1 VNSLCFTA
9 LAGLPEV
16 QPGDDLAALLT
27 DALQHENLAPANN
40 DVLVVCQKI
49 VSKAEA
55 RYVRLAGI
63 EPSQRANELAT
74 RCGKDARLVELVLRE
89 SSEIVRVAPNVLI
102 ARHRRGWVVANAGI
116 DQSNLPGDD
125 GERALLLPDNPDASA
140 ARLRAQLE
148 RRFGARM
155 AVLISDSFGRPWRLG
170 VCGVCIGCSGLAS
183 LQDLRGAPDRGGR
196 ALQVTQIAA
205 ADEIAAAATLIAG
218 EAAEGRPAVLVRG
231 VPPQYFRTPRPAAD
245 LLRPTDQDLFR

>member
-1 VNSLCFTA
+1 VSSLCFTA

-16 QPGDDLAALLT
+16 QPGDDLAALLAS
-27 DALQHENLAPANN
+27 ALQRENLQPADH

-49 VSKAEA
+49 VSKAEG
-55 RYVRLAGI
+55 RYASLAGI
-63 EPSQRANELAT
+63 EPTRHALDLAQQ
-74 RCGKDARLVELVLRE
+74 CGKDARLVELVLRE
-89 SSEIVRVAPNVLI
+89 STDIVRVAPNVLI

-116 DQSNLPGDD
+116 DQSNLPDNN
-125 GERALLLPDNPDASA
+125 GERALLLPDDPDNSA
-140 ARLRAQLE
+140 ALLRQRLE
-148 RRFGARM
+148 KHFEVRM

-170 VCGVCIGCSGLAS
+170 VCGVCIGCSGLAA
-183 LQDLRGAPDRGGR
+183 LQDLRGTPDRAGR

-231 VPPQYFRTPRPAAD
+231 VPPQYFHAPGCAAD
-245 LLRPTDQDLFR
+245 LLRPAEQDLFR

>member
-16 QPGDDLAALLT
+16 QPGDDLAALLAN
-27 DALQHENLAPANN
+27 ALQREDLTPADN

-49 VSKAEA
+49 VSKAEG

-63 EPSQRANELAT
+63 EPSARARELAT
-74 RCGKDARLVELVLRE
+74 QCGKDARLVELVLHE
-89 SSEIVRVAPNVLI
+89 SSDIVRVAPNVLI

-116 DQSNLPGDD
+116 DQSNLPNAD
-125 GERALLLPDNPDASA
+125 GERALLLPADPDASA
-140 ARLRAQLE
+140 ALLRERLQRQ
-148 RRFGARM
+148 FGARI
-155 AVLISDSFGRPWRLG
+155 AVLICDSFGRPWRLG
-170 VCGVCIGCSGLAS
+170 VCGVCIGCSGLAA
-183 LQDLRGAPDRGGR
+183 LHDLRGEADRGGR
-196 ALQVTQIAA
+196 ALQVTQIAV

-218 EAAEGRPAVLVRG
+218 EAAEGRPAILVRG
-231 VPPQYFRTPRPAAD
+231 VPPQYFHAPRPAAD